1 MQGMTARDLVV
12 AAAGAAVAAAV
23 TLWLTRSHR
32 QSASAAVEP
41 VLCFGDSLT
50 EGYHNIWQ
58 HPVFGPSNPDDPAQE
73 MTRLRLHPYSIQ
85 LGARLAADAADDD
98 AGYASALRYACCR
111 AYSGWTAEELLPRLR
126 RALDEGPWR
135 ACVLLAGDNDI
146 IMQGASAATAC
157 RRVGALIDE
166 CDRAGV
172 RCVVALNPDA
182 DLAHHGM
189 VPAAEAEPRREAI
202 TGLAAALRERCELEG
217 RPCVDLRAVLPLGRE
232 PVEQRRNAELW
243 DDCLHFSPRGSD
255 RVGDAVYEVL
265 RKHGV

>member
-1 MQGMTARDLVV
+1 MTARDLVV

-98 AGYASALRYACCR
+98 AGYASALRYACCP
-111 AYSGWTAEELLPRLR
+111 AYLTTRPPSPWPRLLWPLAIAGF
-126 RALDEGPWR
+126 RAR
-135 ACVLLAGDNDI
+135 
-146 IMQGASAATAC
+146 
-157 RRVGALIDE
+157 
-166 CDRAGV
+166 
-172 RCVVALNPDA
+172 
-182 DLAHHGM
+182 H
-189 VPAAEAEPRREAI
+189 
-202 TGLAAALRERCELEG
+202 
-217 RPCVDLRAVLPLGRE
+217 
-232 PVEQRRNAELW
+232 
-243 DDCLHFSPRGSD
+243 
-255 RVGDAVYEVL
+255 
-265 RKHGV
+265 